1 MVRKDR
7 AGSRTCG
14 GVAINCRN
22 DWKVKV
28 LNVTDRLVF
37 ESVWCKIATAYDLYE
52 KTKIC

>member
-37 ESVWCKIATAYDLYE
+37 ESVWCKIATTNSEYYAAR
-52 KTKIC
+52 I